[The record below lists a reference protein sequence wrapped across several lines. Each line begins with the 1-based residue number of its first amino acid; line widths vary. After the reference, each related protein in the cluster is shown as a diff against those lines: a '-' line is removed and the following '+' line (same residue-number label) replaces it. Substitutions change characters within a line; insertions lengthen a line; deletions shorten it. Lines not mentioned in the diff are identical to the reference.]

1 MNLVLT
7 GSTSGIGWET
17 LKALMPHADKIF
29 LPVRNISKAEKMIQ
43 HLFQK
48 EKIVL
53 VPMDLSIMA
62 EVKQGAIQILEL
74 CQEIHLLI
82 NNAGGMFPAGKKT
95 SEGIDLTFAT
105 NHLGHFLLTR
115 ELMPALIKGEAK
127 IIHVSSIAHQIAT
140 NPSKDLG
147 LLKSANTGTAYGKVK
162 LYNILFSNE
171 LKNRYE
177 SKGISTYTL
186 HPGAVKTAFGS
197 ETSLWAKV
205 IIEVS
210 KLVFISPKAGAQTS
224 IFLAT
229 TPKSQLRN
237 GGYYIRKKP
246 KTPSSLARNQKLSA
260 ALWNYSE
267 ELLKNMGV
275 I

>member
-17 LKALMPHADKIF
+17 LKTLMPHADRIF
-29 LPVRNISKAEKMIQ
+29 LPVRNIKKAEKMIQ

-53 VPMDLSIMA
+53 IPMDLSIMK
-62 EVKQGAIQILEL
+62 EVKQGAVQILEQ

-95 SEGIDLTFAT
+95 SEGLDLTFAT
-105 NHLGHFLLTR
+105 NHLGHFLLTL
-115 ELMPALIKGEAK
+115 ELMPALIQGKAK

-140 NPSKDLG
+140 DPSKDFG
-147 LLKSANTGTAYGKVK
+147 LLKCVNTGTAYGKGK

-171 LKNRYE
+171 LKNRFE
-177 SKGISTYTL
+177 SKGISSYTL

-197 ETSLWAKV
+197 ETSLWAKL

-210 KLVFISPKAGAQTS
+210 KLIFISPQAGAQTT

-229 TPKSQLRN
+229 TPKSQLKN
-237 GGYYIRKKP
+237 GGYYIKKKP
-246 KTPSSLARNQKLSA
+246 KTPSSLARNQELSS
-260 ALWNYSE
+260 ALWTYSE
-267 ELLKNMGV
+267 EVLKNMRL

>member
-17 LKALMPHADKIF
+17 LKALMPLADSVF
-29 LPVRNISKAEKMIQ
+29 LPVRNIKKAEKMIQ

-53 VPMDLSIMA
+53 IPMDLSIMA
-62 EVKQGAIQILEL
+62 EVKKGAMKIQDQ
-74 CQEIHLLI
+74 CKEIHLLI

-95 SEGIDLTFAT
+95 SEGLDLTFAT
-105 NHLGHFLLTR
+105 NHLGHFLLTG
-115 ELMPALIKGEAK
+115 ELMPALIQGKAK

-140 NPSKDLG
+140 QPSKDFG

-171 LKNRYE
+171 LKNRFE

-197 ETSLWAKV
+197 ETSLWAKA
-205 IIEVS
+205 IISIS
-210 KLVFISPKAGAQTS
+210 KLIFISPKSGAQTS

-246 KTPSSLARNQKLSA
+246 KTPSSLARNKELST

-267 ELLKNMGV
+267 EVLKNLGV

>member
-17 LKALMPHADKIF
+17 LKALMSHANKIF
-29 LPVRNISKAEKMIQ
+29 LPVRNTSKAEKMIQ

-53 VPMDLSIMA
+53 IPMDLSIMS
-62 EVKQGAIQILEL
+62 EVKRGAAMILDQ
-74 CQEIHLLI
+74 CDEIHLLI

-95 SEGIDLTFAT
+95 SEGLDLSFTT
-105 NHLGHFLLTR
+105 NHLGHFLLTK

-127 IIHVSSIAHQIAT
+127 IIHVSSIAHQLAT
-140 NPSKDLG
+140 DPSSDLG
-147 LLKSANTGTAYGKVK
+147 LLKSANTGTAYGKGK

-171 LKNRYE
+171 LKNKFE

-186 HPGAVKTAFGS
+186 HPGAVRTSFGS
-197 ETSLWAKV
+197 ETSLWAKL

-210 KLVFISPKAGAQTS
+210 KLFFISPKAGAQTT

-229 TPKSQLRN
+229 TPKSKLQN
-237 GGYYIRKKP
+237 GGYYINKKLKKP
-246 KTPSSLARNQKLSA
+246 SALARNKKLSS
-260 ALWNYSE
+260 ALWDYSE
-267 ELLKNMGV
+267 EVLRNLGLA
-275 I
+275 